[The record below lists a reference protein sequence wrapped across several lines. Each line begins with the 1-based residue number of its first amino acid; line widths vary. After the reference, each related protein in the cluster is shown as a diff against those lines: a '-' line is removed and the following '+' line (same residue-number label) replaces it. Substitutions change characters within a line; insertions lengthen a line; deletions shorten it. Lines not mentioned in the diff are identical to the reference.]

1 MARTKASAKKKPANP
16 LDAALDSALA
26 KAQSAEQTDSTRLV
40 VQYLQQAIVIRG
52 NAAAT
57 KNEGRGQ

>member
-1 MARTKASAKKKPANP
+1 MPKAKASAKKKLADP

-26 KAQSAEQTDSTRLV
+26 KARSAEQTDSARLV
-40 VQYLQQAIVIRG
+40 VQYLQQAIVVRG

-57 KNEGRGQ
+57 KNEGPRR